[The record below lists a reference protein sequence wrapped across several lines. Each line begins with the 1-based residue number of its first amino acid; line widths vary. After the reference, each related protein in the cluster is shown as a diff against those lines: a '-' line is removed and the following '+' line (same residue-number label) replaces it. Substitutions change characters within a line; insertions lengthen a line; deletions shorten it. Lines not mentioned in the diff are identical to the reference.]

1 MTSSAA
7 GKKSRRDAAC
17 ALPTDALREAK
28 RKPLENVGI
37 FSGPRPGTARAPR
50 QNPFAQPSLLF
61 LCPSGQ
67 SFRITLGKKKKPLN
81 AVGLSSSRTARGAT
95 SARRNIRL
103 FSLKRCAFQTP
114 NFPSVFGR
122 TLVLWQLRLPI
133 PRGAGIL
140 GSLAAMTPLDA
151 HSREAAPRCAIAR
164 APFFLK
170 ASLLFSAFYVFCLY
184 DNPSGVTY
192 PLFTAGLLGLYVIFL
207 KREDGKLKK
216 SSVFYMT
223 AIFLLRMGFS

>member
-1 MTSSAA
+1 MTSFAS
-7 GKKSRRDAAC
+7 GPKSRRDATC
-17 ALPTDALREAK
+17 ALPADALREAK
-28 RKPLENVGI
+28 IKPLENVGI
-37 FSGPRPGTARAPR
+37 FSGVRPGTARAPR

-67 SFRITLGKKKKPLN
+67 SFRITLGKKKKPLY
-81 AVGLSSSRTARGAT
+81 AVGLSSSRTVRGAT

-103 FSLKRCAFQTP
+103 FSLKRCTFQTP

-170 ASLLFSAFYVFCLY
+170 ARPSKRYFSQNRHLKDASPPALSATL
-184 DNPSGVTY
+184 PRRRQRS
-192 PLFTAGLLGLYVIFL
+192 AGQRGIPQRPVPFMQ
-207 KREDGKLKK
+207 K
-216 SSVFYMT
+216 S
-223 AIFLLRMGFS
+223 

>member
-1 MTSSAA
+1 MTSFAS
-7 GKKSRRDAAC
+7 GPKSRRDAAC
-17 ALPTDALREAK
+17 ALPPDALQEAK
-28 RKPLENVGI
+28 IKPLENVGI
-37 FSGPRPGTARAPR
+37 FSGARPGTTRAPR

-67 SFRITLGKKKKPLN
+67 SFRITLGKKKKPLY

-103 FSLKRCAFQTP
+103 FSLKRCAFQTS

-151 HSREAAPRCAIAR
+151 HSREAAPRCR
-164 APFFLK
+164 HCPRPFFSESE
-170 ASLLFSAFYVFCLY
+170 A
-184 DNPSGVTY
+184 
-192 PLFTAGLLGLYVIFL
+192 
-207 KREDGKLKK
+207 LKK
-216 SSVFYMT
+216 IFFTKSTFEGRLPARVVRHTSPQETTQRRTTRDTT
-223 AIFLLRMGFS
+223 ASRSLHAKELTRPRRARHEISL